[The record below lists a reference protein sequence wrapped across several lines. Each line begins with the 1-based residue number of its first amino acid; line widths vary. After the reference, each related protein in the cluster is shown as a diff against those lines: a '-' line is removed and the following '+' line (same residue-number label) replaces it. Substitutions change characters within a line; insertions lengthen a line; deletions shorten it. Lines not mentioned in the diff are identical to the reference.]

1 MKVGRSELRD
11 RLSMLH
17 PGLAK
22 REFVAQATHFIF
34 FDNLIATFN
43 DKILITTPFVC
54 DFEFSVK
61 GIEFFRLIDGIT
73 DEQITIDLKDNKIK
87 VRSKTTTS
95 SMATIN
101 EDQNNLPE
109 IIANM
114 MSGMEEWRPLPE
126 DFVDG
131 ISLCAFS
138 ASPDLSAGVR
148 ACVSV
153 VRDKCYATDGNRIS
167 QYTMSS
173 EINESDFNIFSKEV
187 MELSKFPVVEYCIN
201 NKWGHYRTED
211 GVTFSTGFIQGDLP
225 VEKIKNLFK
234 NVSDYSSIELPSDL
248 KATLDNVTMLAS
260 DLSDRTGRASYLRIE
275 DNEITVKAAND
286 LGWVEKT
293 LKCKYDGEPIDI
305 GINNRFLS
313 QILQKSTTLSW
324 AGDKLFFSSGEFLHA
339 LMQISKVASA
349 EPEKPKPSLKK
360 IKEEEPIDRY
370 DDDVPY

>member
-1 MKVGRSELRD
+1 MKVDRQELRNK
-11 RLSMLH
+11 LAMLN

-34 FDNLIATFN
+34 FDNMIATYN
-43 DKILITTPFVC
+43 DKICITTPFIC
-54 DFEFSVK
+54 DFAFSVK

-73 DEQITIDLKDNKIK
+73 DPTITIELKDNKIK

-109 IIANM
+109 VISAM
-114 MSGMEEWRPLPE
+114 LSGLDDWSPLPE
-126 DFVDG
+126 DFIDG
-131 ISLCAFS
+131 VSLCAFS

-148 ACVSV
+148 ACVSIV
-153 VRDKCYATDGNRIS
+153 KNKCYSTDGNRIS

-173 EINESDFNIFSKEV
+173 EVNESDFNIFSKEA
-187 MELSKFPVVEYCIN
+187 MELAKFPVVEYCIN
-201 NKWGHYRTED
+201 GKWGHFRTED

-225 VEKIKNLFK
+225 IDGIKKVFSNMKDLPSL
-234 NVSDYSSIELPSDL
+234 NLPSDL
-248 KATLDNVTMLAS
+248 KATLDNVTMLAA
-260 DLSDRTGRASYLRIE
+260 DLSDRTGRASYLHIE
-275 DNEITVKAAND
+275 DDEIIVKASND

-293 LKCKYDGEPIDI
+293 LKCKYSGEAIDI

-324 AGDKLFFSSGEFLHA
+324 IGDKLFFSSGEFLHA
-339 LMQISKVASA
+339 LMQISKVTSA

-360 IKEEEPIDRY
+360 IKEEDPINRY
-370 DDDVPY
+370 DDEIPF